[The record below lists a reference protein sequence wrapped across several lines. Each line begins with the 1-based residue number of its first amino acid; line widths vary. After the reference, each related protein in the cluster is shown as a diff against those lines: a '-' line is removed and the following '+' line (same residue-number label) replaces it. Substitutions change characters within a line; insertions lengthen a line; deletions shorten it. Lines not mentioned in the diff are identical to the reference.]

1 MTGLFIL
8 SSGAVKQNKALS
20 AGQLRG
26 TGATD
31 AHLHL
36 PLFRAQAARERSAE
50 PLEAAPRLHLPA
62 GVRESPQA
70 RDKIRISPSGGE
82 ICALSAPSGSAL
94 PALCRVSVQPSPAPG
109 LGRIPRSLGS
119 PDTHFGWVPN

>member
-8 SSGAVKQNKALS
+8 SSSAVKQNKALS

-70 RDKIRISPSGGE
+70 RDKIHISPSGGE
-82 ICALSAPSGSAL
+82 LSVLPQAQLCLLSAGFLYS
-94 PALCRVSVQPSPAPG
+94 PALLRGVG
-109 LGRIPRSLGS
+109 GS
-119 PDTHFGWVPN
+119 PGVWGAQTRILVESQTD